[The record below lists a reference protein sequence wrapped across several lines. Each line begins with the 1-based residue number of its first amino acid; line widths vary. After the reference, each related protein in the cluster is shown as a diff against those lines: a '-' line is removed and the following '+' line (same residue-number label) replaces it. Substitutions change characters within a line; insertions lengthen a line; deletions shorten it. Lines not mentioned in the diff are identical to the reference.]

1 MALDSIGSDRNKL
14 SIKPINQVNEVQGN
28 TNVPK
33 DPVAAPTPKI
43 NNDGASVNSNK
54 GRIPA
59 SGSIFDSTTKSGS
72 AEKVITQYSTD
83 KKQLQS
89 FLNALEKLDLSDG
102 ISNESDEVMNELL
115 TLGFDISMQG
125 GKIVITDG
133 DGNEIK
139 PEDFGAIKEN
149 LKNTLKRAI
158 SNTNSTSQTNGVAS
172 TTAPKTANASPSKM
186 SDAQQEEMLN
196 ILKDMGETEK
206 YNQTK
211 VEPLKAEV
219 ESLIKEYE
227 GKLAQAEN
235 QSKKIDS
242 GISQIVSLKSQAE
255 SLIEKGKTQPL
266 TSVEKKQLLSIT
278 STIEI
283 KQKELQSY
291 QQGNELLLQQVDQVY
306 AQFSDNLSASEKNT
320 KDAMQAALKSKVSGQ
335 ALDVRQN
342 FLASISE
349 DIYKLTA
356 NMSDEEIQKLSTDS
370 SARVKLLA
378 STNKLIDKMS
388 TATKLSD
395 LSQQEIDA
403 LSSKF
408 NITAVEENGKLE
420 FYYKSNPNSESQKVS
435 KDDIKQM
442 RVDLNNV
449 VTSPCLFTL
458 ARASGQISMA
468 YDKGTTE
475 KGKSAAE
482 TNSEVNTVNLNQNK
496 KGTVSNESTDKK
508 PEKEGKSINLKVVES
523 REVKESKRIELN
535 AMDSS
540 IEKRRE
546 EEKYHEKQI
555 KHIYDTRRQINKEN
569 ENRRSSQIE
578 AEHDKNI
585 KILHNKK

>member
-1 MALDSIGSDRNKL
+1 MALDSIGSDLNKL
-14 SIKPINQVNEVQGN
+14 SIKPIGQVGEIQGG
-28 TNVPK
+28 TNPIK
-33 DPVAAPTPKI
+33 APASTSATPKI
-43 NNDGASVNSNK
+43 NNDGANVSTGK

-59 SGSIFDSTTKSGS
+59 SGSIFDSTAKSS
-72 AEKVITQYSTD
+72 AAEKVINQYSSD

-89 FLNALEKLDLSDG
+89 FLNALENLNLSDG
-102 ISNESDEVMNELL
+102 ISNESDELMNELL

-158 SNTNSTSQTNGVAS
+158 NNSSSVAQTNNVNSAS
-172 TTAPKTANASPSKM
+172 TPKSIGSTPPKM
-186 SDAQQEEMLN
+186 SAAQEEEMLG

-227 GKLAQAEN
+227 SKLAQAEN

-242 GISQIVSLKSQAE
+242 GISQIVSLKGQAE
-255 SLIEKGKTQPL
+255 ALIEKGKTQPL
-266 TSVEKKQLLSIT
+266 TSTEKKQLLSIT
-278 STIEI
+278 STIDI
-283 KQKELQSY
+283 KQRELQSY
-291 QQGNELLLQQVDQVY
+291 QQGNELLMQQVDQVY
-306 AQFSDNLSASEKNT
+306 AQFSENLSPSEKNT
-320 KDAMQAALKSKVSGQ
+320 KDAMQAALKAKVSGQ
-335 ALDVRQN
+335 SLDVRQN

-356 NMSDEEIQKLSTDS
+356 NMSDDEIQKLSTDS

-378 STNKLIDKMS
+378 STNKLIDKMATS
-388 TATKLSD
+388 TKLSD
-395 LSQQEIDA
+395 FSQQEIDA
-403 LSSKF
+403 LQSKF
-408 NITAVEENGKLE
+408 NISAVEENGKLE
-420 FYYKSNPNSESQKVS
+420 FYYKANTNAQPQKVS
-435 KDDIKQM
+435 KDDLKQM

-449 VTSPCLFTL
+449 VTSPSLFTL

-468 YDKGTTE
+468 YDKKIVE
-475 KGKSAAE
+475 KGKEVSEETTNTQAPAKKTEKVTVSEADKKASKDEKGIKTQSAE
-482 TNSEVNTVNLNQNK
+482 TR
-496 KGTVSNESTDKK
+496 ESK
-508 PEKEGKSINLKVVES
+508 
-523 REVKESKRIELN
+523 EVKQIELA

-555 KHIYDTRRQINKEN
+555 KHIYDNRRQINKEN
-569 ENRRSSQIE
+569 EVRRTAQVD
-578 AEHDKNI
+578 AEHEQNM
-585 KILHNKK
+585 KILHNKQ